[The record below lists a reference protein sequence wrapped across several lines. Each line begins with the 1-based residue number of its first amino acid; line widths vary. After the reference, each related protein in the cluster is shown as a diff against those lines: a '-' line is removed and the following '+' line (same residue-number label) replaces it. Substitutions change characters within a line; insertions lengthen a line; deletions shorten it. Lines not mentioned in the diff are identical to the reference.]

1 MLEEYY
7 DVPEEID
14 SKFENIVYPN
24 SWRANS
30 IDEADY
36 SEEYLQI
43 KNFQHPFGC
52 FLFLKYHCISSEYT
66 PH

>member
-43 KNFQHPFGC
+43 KNF
-52 FLFLKYHCISSEYT
+52 LKEK
-66 PH
+66 